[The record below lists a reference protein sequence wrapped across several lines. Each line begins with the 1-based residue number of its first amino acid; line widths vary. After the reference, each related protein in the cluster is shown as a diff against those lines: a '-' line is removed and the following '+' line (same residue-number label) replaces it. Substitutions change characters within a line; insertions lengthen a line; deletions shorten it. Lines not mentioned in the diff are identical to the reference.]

1 MRKLRLDSL
10 QVESFAT
17 TAGIERVR
25 GTVEGHFL
33 DAEYRTGGT
42 TSSTVVSWTYDR
54 DCTDTQHLDC
64 TFGCSQVSGCD
75 QICEKEPIREPK

>member
-17 TAGIERVR
+17 TSGMERVR
-25 GTVEGHFL
+25 GTVEGHFMG
-33 DAEYRTGGT
+33 AEDETIGT
-42 TSSTVVSWTYDR
+42 TSSTVVSWTLDR
-54 DCTDTQHLDC
+54 NCTDTQYLDC

-75 QICEKEPIREPK
+75 RICYKEPREPK